1 MRHRIEKAARVLGL
15 AIRVIVEQPREA
27 FLRARMALWVLVIS
41 VLARLTSLPRAQT
54 LSSVRMRPPSGA
66 DASAVAAR
74 LARAIDSV
82 LSVDLFV
89 FRPSCWK
96 RAMVLHRFLALHGI
110 ESRINFGV
118 RKALDG
124 TVSGHA
130 WLEHGGRALLE
141 NESPAYVVT
150 FALPR

>member
-1 MRHRIEKAARVLGL
+1 MGRSIGRVIRVLGL
-15 AIRVIVEQPREA
+15 ATRTIVKQPCDA

-41 VLARLTSLPRAQT
+41 ALARLTSLPRAQT
-54 LSSVRMRPPSGA
+54 LSSVNTRPPSGA
-66 DASAVAAR
+66 DASVVAAR

-118 RKALDG
+118 RKAIDG

-141 NESPAYVVT
+141 NEVPAYVVT

>member
-1 MRHRIEKAARVLGL
+1 V
-15 AIRVIVEQPREA
+15 
-27 FLRARMALWVLVIS
+27 VLVIS
-41 VLARLTSLPRAQT
+41 ALAGCDVCTRPGCSLIDQNATAIR
-54 LSSVRMRPPSGA
+54 
-66 DASAVAAR
+66 ASAAVVAAR
-74 LARAIDSV
+74 AVLCAIDSV

-96 RAMVLHRFLALHGI
+96 RAMVLHRFLSLHGI

-118 RKALDG
+118 RKAVDG

-141 NESPAYVVT
+141 NEVPAYVVT